1 MNWASNVC
9 FLFFWVRFNNLSPKY
24 YQQNL
29 EFVHVNTCLILV
41 IPYKITSKMLRST
54 LITKKQWP
62 LSFILMRFLLIPFR
76 AGNLVVPDNEGC
88 NLFSRTS
95 EIGRL
100 AKRIL
105 SNSCAGGMFSL
116 ESAFGHILVYCS

>member
-1 MNWASNVC
+1 MAIIFYFDEIFAHTFQGW
-9 FLFFWVRFNNLSPKY
+9 K
-24 YQQNL
+24 
-29 EFVHVNTCLILV
+29 
-41 IPYKITSKMLRST
+41 
-54 LITKKQWP
+54 
-62 LSFILMRFLLIPFR
+62 
-76 AGNLVVPDNEGC
+76 LVVPDNEGC